1 VQVRWLQLAEFR
13 NYRTLSY
20 HPAPQ
25 LNVLIGRN
33 AQGKSNLLEALAV
46 LIAGRSYRTSRL
58 VELPRWGAAVAMVV
72 GELGR
77 DSGSRTVRRTV
88 QQLGDGSWQT
98 TGDSCEWGRVVAFGW
113 HDLAVLNGA
122 PAVRR
127 NFLDGVAARLY
138 PSHLGT
144 LLRYRRILG
153 RRAVLLRAHQADR
166 LGPWDEALATEG
178 LELLRRRRM
187 AAAALQ
193 MELARIY
200 PTLAGQ
206 AHKVEVRYRAS
217 LSEAAVV
224 SEFVAALERA
234 RQEELRRGQTLV
246 GPHRDDL
253 LIELDGID
261 ARLYGSRGQQRLLA
275 LALRMAEVL
284 PVSEAVGTAPVLLLD
299 DALSEL
305 DPQVQTNV
313 LREVRAAGQVFLT
326 TADPAVPG
334 GDAARW
340 DVRGGGV
347 VAA

>member
-1 VQVRWLQLAEFR
+1 VRVRWIQLADFR
-13 NYRTLSY
+13 NYRALSY
-20 HPAPQ
+20 HPASQ

-33 AQGKSNLLEALAV
+33 AQGKSNLLEGLAV

-58 VELPRWGAAVAMVV
+58 GELPRWGTTAAVSA
-72 GELGR
+72 GELSRG
-77 DSGSRTVRRTV
+77 DNSRTVRRTV
-88 QQLGDGSWQT
+88 ERLEDGSWQT
-98 TGDSCEWGRVVAFGW
+98 KGEAGPWARVVAFGW
-113 HDLAVLNGA
+113 HDLAVLNGP

-127 NFLDGVAARLY
+127 NFLDGVAARIY
-138 PSHLGT
+138 PSHLPT
-144 LLRYRRILG
+144 LLRYRKVLV
-153 RRAVLLRAHQADR
+153 RRAVLLRAHRADR
-166 LGPWDEALATEG
+166 LGPWDEALAVEG

-193 MELARIY
+193 TELARIY
-200 PTLAGQ
+200 PILAGE

-217 LSEAAVV
+217 LGEASEVAD
-224 SEFVAALERA
+224 FVAALERG
-234 RQEELRRGQTLV
+234 RSEELRRRQTLV

-261 ARLYGSRGQQRLLA
+261 ARLFGSRGQQRLLA

-305 DPQVQTNV
+305 DPRVQGHV
-313 LREVRAAGQVFLT
+313 LREIRTVGQVFLT
-326 TADPAVPG
+326 TADPAVPA

-340 DVRGGGV
+340 EVKGGGV